1 MLLLIVNCEAQ
12 ENIHQVLCNGLKCQV
27 IPNNPCQDR
36 RKDYDAPRKW
46 SLRSFN
52 QSALWLFLTRAIWGH
67 WGWSDRCSR
76 VIYTR
81 PHLPPPKLT
90 QTQPQL
96 QILHYYCS
104 YFYDDDIRPVWHA
117 LSQIPP
123 KKASLELIR
132 SFLGGGSYWPF
143 HKFNSSFTIYLAF
156 HPMTMICLVSRWFV
170 WSVNALQWILNG
182 FSVLLLFA
190 AGPPLPHT
198 SFFYHFD
205 NSDNLGKINHGKV
218 RNIWGG

>member
-12 ENIHQVLCNGLKCQV
+12 ENIHQVLCYGLKCQV
-27 IPNNPCQDR
+27 IQNNPCQDR

-96 QILHYYCS
+96 QILHYYC
-104 YFYDDDIRPVWHA
+104 Y
-117 LSQIPP
+117 
-123 KKASLELIR
+123 
-132 SFLGGGSYWPF
+132 
-143 HKFNSSFTIYLAF
+143 
-156 HPMTMICLVSRWFV
+156 HPMAMICLVS
-170 WSVNALQWILNG
+170 QWIFNR

-198 SFFYHFD
+198 SFFIILIIRDWVRLIMERFAIFEE
-205 NSDNLGKINHGKV
+205 GKLSPVQPPKMHL
-218 RNIWGG
+218 